1 MLNIRLNYKTQRWK
15 FDDAVD
21 EFSLKAFCREEN
33 IVLFNEVKLYELP
46 VSQKIRTIC
55 SKNWT
60 YKFFIGTNYLR
71 GGLPIE
77 SGR

>member
-60 YKFFIGTNYLR
+60 ILNLYSKKYKALSLNCNL
-71 GGLPIE
+71 
-77 SGR
+77 